1 MPSVRR
7 LLVVAATIGALT
19 MLAPTASAS
28 ASKAFHLTKVRD
40 DTGCT
45 VTSSSY
51 KASPPGTRINV

>member
-19 MLAPTASAS
+19 MLAPMASAS
-28 ASKAFHLTKVRD
+28 SQKAFHLTKVCD

-51 KASPPGTRINV
+51 KAIPPGTRINV